1 MSEEMYAIGLMWLT
15 LLMVGGQAMQTS
27 PVRAVETSGG
37 HTERPNILWITA
49 EDMSCEL
56 GCYGDDYAITPHIDA
71 LARESIRYTACF
83 ADAPVCAPSRSG
95 IITGMQCGPLGTSQ
109 MRSEHRIP
117 EEIRPFPAYL
127 REAGYYCGNNLK
139 TDYNMEGANGRIKN
153 DAWDLSGPNAH
164 WHKRAQGQPF
174 FLVFNYMDTHQSR
187 ASRQTYEWFQEK
199 VQSRLSPE
207 EIHDPAKA
215 PLPPF
220 YPETETARRTI
231 ARYYDC
237 ITTLDHFV
245 AKILGELEEDGL
257 TDDTIVFLYS
267 DHGAGIPGGKA
278 AAFRYGVRVPLLV
291 HVPEKFRDLAQS
303 GRGSISHQPVC
314 FADLGPTVLNLAG
327 VDVPKHM
334 QGRPFLG
341 KKCSDPRQYVFGV
354 RDRHDETLETTRWIN
369 DGRYHLI
376 RSYRPNVPADQQ
388 TLTSRY
394 NSASE
399 LCQEIR
405 ALKAEDKLNPIQ
417 RLFWGDS
424 RPQVMLFDCK
434 TDPWC
439 LKNLAEDPAHRE
451 VRDRMLAALHEYL
464 LENRDLGFWPEPD
477 LADAETEA
485 PAYTLARTTDRY
497 PLERILET
505 TELKD
510 APRLIERLGHSHP
523 HVRYWAVVTLLKSEK
538 QALNAL
544 PQISKL
550 LDDPSASVRI
560 EVAPF
565 VVTHGKAPDAD
576 RALDLLARELDSPNE
591 WAACRAAHALE
602 LLGERSRPKMD
613 AMRAALDARKK
624 NLNYGFE
631 FALTSALEKL
641 GVDPRSKRKAKAPAG
656 RKK

>member
-1 MSEEMYAIGLMWLT
+1 
-15 LLMVGGQAMQTS
+15 
-27 PVRAVETSGG
+27 
-37 HTERPNILWITA
+37 
-49 EDMSCEL
+49 
-56 GCYGDDYAITPHIDA
+56 
-71 LARESIRYTACF
+71 
-83 ADAPVCAPSRSG
+83 
-95 IITGMQCGPLGTSQ
+95 
-109 MRSEHRIP
+109 
-117 EEIRPFPAYL
+117 
-127 REAGYYCGNNLK
+127 
-139 TDYNMEGANGRIKN
+139 
-153 DAWDLSGPNAH
+153 
-164 WHKRAQGQPF
+164 
-174 FLVFNYMDTHQSR
+174 MDTHQSR
-187 ASRQTYEWFQEK
+187 ASRQTYGWFQEK

-220 YPETETARRTI
+220 YPKTEKARRTI

-257 TDDTIVFLYS
+257 ADDTIVFFYA

-291 HVPEKFRDLAQS
+291 HVPERFRDLVPS
-303 GRGSISHQPVC
+303 ERGSVNPQPVC

-327 VDVPKHM
+327 VDLPTYMH
-334 QGRPFLG
+334 GRPFLG
-341 KKCSDPRQYVFGV
+341 ENRPQPRQYVFGV

-376 RSYRPNVPADQQ
+376 RNYRTNVSADQQ
-388 TLTSRY
+388 TLTSHY

-405 ALKAEDKLNPIQ
+405 ALKATGKLNPIQ
-417 RLFWGDS
+417 QLLWGDS
-424 RPQVMLFDCK
+424 RPRVMLFDGK

-439 LKNLAEDPAHRE
+439 LKNLAEAPAHRE
-451 VRDRMLAALHEYL
+451 MRERLLTALNKYV

-485 PAYTLARTTDRY
+485 PAYTLARAADRY

-505 TELKD
+505 ANLDD
-510 APRLIERLGHSHP
+510 AGELIERLGHRHP
-523 HVRYWAVVTLLKSEK
+523 HVRYWAMVTLLNSEE
-538 QALNAL
+538 QALRAL
-544 PQISKL
+544 PQMTKL
-550 LDDPSASVRI
+550 LDDSSASVRI

-591 WAACRAAHALE
+591 WAACRAARALE
-602 LLGERSRPKMD
+602 LLGERARPKMD
-613 AMRAALDARKK
+613 AMRAALDARRKK
-624 NLNYGFE
+624 LNYGFG
-631 FALTSALEKL
+631 FALASALERLEQPRASTDTGKPAFGKPAPDVVRRFGVEVIRFNPGNRKL
-641 GVDPRSKRKAKAPAG
+641 IIASLPDSGKRYALQVTDQSEIRADREVAFDDVALGRTVWITRGALQEKGSRRGPAG
-656 RKK
+656 KFDQDALTVDEIEFASGAGQKPTRPALFTAVLRKEQGRVVAELGGRAVPVHRGRMGQHPAGLRGR